1 MTKKQMTDLMKK
13 IKEYQEKSQEAFWA
27 MEEEPE
33 FKFLI
38 STEEPCLRPRAV
50 HMPGYPE

>member
-1 MTKKQMTDLMKK
+1 MTKKQMTDLVKR
-13 IKEYQEKSQEAFWA
+13 IKEYQEKKEKAFWT
-27 MEEEPE
+27 MEDEPE

-38 STEEPCLRPRAV
+38 STEESFLRPRAV

>member
-1 MTKKQMTDLMKK
+1 MTKKQMTDLMKR
-13 IKEYQEKSQEAFWA
+13 IKECCEQKEKAFWA
-27 MEEEPE
+27 MEEVPE